1 MYTKFISKIIQE
13 KLKAKERALSRS
25 SKPIQDQEPDGSLDL
40 KKLLVEPH
48 LLECVRIRLRFLMY

>member
-40 KKLLVEPH
+40 KKLAE
-48 LLECVRIRLRFLMY
+48 